1 MDTFPDLLRALAA
14 LAWPTI
20 VIVIL
25 FLFRTNLKEVIESA
39 KSRRFTVKVAGN
51 ELTMEEINEQQLNLI
66 SDLQKQVVDLQQHLQ
81 GLSTGGRVPDMTETT
96 SMIDERLQEVSR
108 ILWVDDNPKNNAYL
122 IQSFQE
128 QGIDVITALTTEEAL
143 RKFSRGSR
151 GFDSV
156 ITDMGRN
163 ESGRFNP
170 FAGIELTRRIRPA
183 DPKIPIILFTSPRTV
198 REKREEALAA
208 GVTEVTS
215 SATGLLKM
223 VQVDLRDA

>member
-1 MDTFPDLLRALAA
+1 MDTIPDLVQALAA

-20 VIVIL
+20 VIIIL
-25 FLFRTNLKEVIESA
+25 LLFRANVREIIESA
-39 KSRRFTVKVAGN
+39 KLRRFTVKVAGN

-66 SDLQKQVVDLQQHLQ
+66 SDLQRQVVDLQQHLQ
-81 GLSTGGRVPDMTETT
+81 ALSTGGRVPEMTETART
-96 SMIDERLQEVSR
+96 IDQRLQEFNR
-108 ILWVDDNPKNNAYL
+108 ILWVDDNPKQNAYL

-128 QGIDVITALTTEEAL
+128 QGIDVITALSTEEAL

-156 ITDMGRN
+156 ITDMGRQ

-198 REKREEALAA
+198 REKRDEALAA
-208 GVTEVTS
+208 GVTEVTA
-215 SATGLLKM
+215 SATALLKM